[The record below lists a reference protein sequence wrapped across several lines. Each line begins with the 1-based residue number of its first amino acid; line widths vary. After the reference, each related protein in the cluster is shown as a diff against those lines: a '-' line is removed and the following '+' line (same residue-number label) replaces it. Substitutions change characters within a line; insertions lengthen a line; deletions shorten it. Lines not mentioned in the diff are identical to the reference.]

1 MLIIGSRGSALALS
15 QTGWVR
21 DKINAQL
28 PFGSAPLPPIKV
40 IRTSADKDT
49 KTSIRAGS
57 NVGVF
62 VRELEEALLAREI
75 DLAVHSMKDLPGR
88 IRDGLEITAI
98 PVREDPCD
106 ALVTTTKAMSIQE
119 LPPAAIVGTGS
130 IRRQAQLL
138 GMRPDLRVLDTR
150 GNVDTR
156 LKKLEG
162 GGYDALILACA
173 GLNRLGLN
181 HRISAR
187 LEPREMLPAPG
198 QGALALEMRKGDKR
212 AALVIE
218 AIHDRAAA
226 LEVMAERSFLRRAGG
241 GCNSPVA
248 AYARFHGNRLHIE
261 GLIAAPDGSIVI
273 RESTVAEPENSEDTA
288 AQLAEKILSLGG
300 REILRSLRV

>member
-21 DKINAQL
+21 DQIISRMPA
-28 PFGSAPLPPIKV
+28 GSAALPPIKV

-62 VRELEEALLAREI
+62 VRELEEALLAGEI
-75 DLAVHSMKDLPGR
+75 DLAIHSMKDLPGR
-88 IRDGLEITAI
+88 IRDGLEIAAI
-98 PVREDPCD
+98 PVREDARD
-106 ALVTTTKAMSIQE
+106 ALVTTTKATCIRE

-130 IRRQAQLL
+130 VRRQAQLL

-156 LKKLEG
+156 LRKLEG

-173 GLNRLGLN
+173 GLNRLGLQS
-181 HRISAR
+181 RISAK
-187 LEPREMLPAPG
+187 LEPSEMLSAPG

-212 AALVIE
+212 AAFIKA
-218 AIHDRAAA
+218 AIHDRTAAI
-226 LEVMAERSFLRRAGG
+226 EVTAERAFLRRAGG

-248 AYARFHGNRLHIE
+248 AYATVVDTRVKIE
-261 GLIAAPDGSIVI
+261 GLIAAPDGSNVV
-273 RESTVAEPENSEDTA
+273 RESVTSEIENAEEA
-288 AQLAEKILSLGG
+288 ASSLAEKVLSLGG
-300 REILRSLRV
+300 REILRLLRV

>member
-21 DKINAQL
+21 ERIISQL
-28 PFGSAPLPPIKV
+28 PPGSPPLPPIKV
-40 IRTSADKDT
+40 IKTSADKDT
-49 KTSIRAGS
+49 KTSIRAGA

-62 VRELEEALLAREI
+62 VRELEEALLSGEI

-88 IRDGLEITAI
+88 IREGLEITAI
-98 PVREDPCD
+98 PVREDARD
-106 ALVTTTKAMSIQE
+106 ALVTTTKATSIQE

-156 LKKLEG
+156 LKKMEG

-173 GLNRLGLN
+173 GLNRLGLAG
-181 HRISAR
+181 RISAK
-187 LEPREMLPAPG
+187 LDPSEMLPAPG
-198 QGALALEMRKGDKR
+198 QGALALEMRRGDKR
-212 AALVIE
+212 APFVRA
-218 AIHDRAAA
+218 AIHDRTAA

-248 AYARFHGNRLHIE
+248 AQASFDGIRLKIE
-261 GLIAAPDGSIVI
+261 GLIASPDGSNLI
-273 RESTVAEPENSEDTA
+273 RESTTSEAENGEEAA
-288 AQLAEKILSLGG
+288 AQLAEKVLSLGG